1 MRKHVGTVAEAGVAP
16 ISEHLNRPAGRS
28 GSGRGHHRH
37 NRLALPGHVTRAIG
51 PSPARAE
58 PHDPSAWLP
67 LPLDVQSLPSI
78 QVLLDGH
85 SVVPVRHT
93 GPDRGDRGDRGVDVD
108 LVALEAIVA
117 PSPARAEPHDA
128 SAWLPLPDD
137 LHELP
142 PVRELLAPA
151 PEVQAAVVAEAEAVV
166 QSALAAAEAVV
177 APSPARAEP
186 HDASAWLPL
195 PSIDELPPVREL
207 NADARPGEASAGA
220 PIRPR
225 RRRTGTAPAARALF
239 VILLVVATVVSG
251 VWISQK
257 LTAPAGSEV
266 TLVVDGQRVQ
276 LRSEAAT
283 VGALLSARKVRLGT
297 GDRVTP
303 APATG
308 LSDGMHVDIA
318 RAFPVTV
325 DLDGKVRTIHTTA
338 TSADALGKQLKIGKL
353 VALRG
358 ATDRLA
364 SGASVQFRTRRAG
377 SLEVDGQNVIFDS
390 PSLTVAEL
398 LDSYHV
404 ALVGDD
410 YVTPSADTRLTDGT
424 VVTVS
429 RVGAQTTQTTEE
441 FAFDQVQQADPD
453 LAIGQ
458 TRDVQ
463 KGRNGVYTV
472 THRQKVEN
480 GQVLDDQIVS
490 KVPTTPAQP
499 HIVAYGTKADWHWDE
514 LARCESGGR
523 WDTIDANP
531 DGYDG
536 GLGIYVGTWRAFGG
550 TEFAPR
556 AGYATRE
563 QQIIVGMRIHDALGW
578 DPWGCA
584 NNVLHWS

>member
-1 MRKHVGTVAEAGVAP
+1 M
-16 ISEHLNRPAGRS
+16 
-28 GSGRGHHRH
+28 
-37 NRLALPGHVTRAIG
+37 
-51 PSPARAE
+51 
-58 PHDPSAWLP
+58 P

-78 QVLLDGH
+78 QVLLDEG
-85 SVVPVRHT
+85 
-93 GPDRGDRGDRGVDVD
+93 RGADVD

-137 LHELP
+137 LDTLP
-142 PVRELLAPA
+142 PVHELLAPT

-166 QSALAAAEAVV
+166 QSAVAAAEAVV

-195 PSIDELPPVREL
+195 PSIDELPLVPEL
-207 NADARPGEASAGA
+207 LPDARPGEGAAGGPA
-220 PIRPR
+220 RPR

-239 VILLVVATVVSG
+239 VVLLVVATVVSG

-257 LTAPAGSEV
+257 LTAPGGSEV
-266 TLVVDGQRVQ
+266 TLVADGQRIQ
-276 LRSEAAT
+276 FRSGAAT
-283 VGALLSARKVRLGT
+283 VGALLRARHVHLGT

-308 LSDGMHVDIA
+308 LSDGMHVDVA

-325 DLDGKVRTIHTTA
+325 DFDGTVRTVPTTA
-338 TSADALGKQLKIGKL
+338 TSAEALGKQLKIGKL
-353 VALRG
+353 VEVRG
-358 ATDRLA
+358 TTGRLA
-364 SGASVQFRTRRAG
+364 AGSSVQFRTRRAG
-377 SLEVDGQNVIFDS
+377 SLAVDGQNLTFDS

-398 LDSYHV
+398 LESYHV
-404 ALVGDD
+404 TLVGDD
-410 YVTPSADTRLTDGT
+410 YVTPSADTRLTDGMA
-424 VVTVS
+424 VTVA
-429 RVGAQTTQTTEE
+429 RVGAQTTSTTEE
-441 FAFDQVQQADPD
+441 FPFDTVQQPDPD
-453 LAIGQ
+453 LPIGQ
-458 TRDVQ
+458 TREVQ
-463 KGRNGVYTV
+463 PGKNGVYTV

-480 GQVLDDQIVS
+480 GQVVDDQIVS
-490 KVPTTPAQP
+490 KVPTTAAQP
-499 HIVAYGTKADWHWDE
+499 HIVAYGTKADWHWDA
-514 LARCESGGR
+514 LAQCESGGR

-550 TEFAPR
+550 TQFAPR

>member
-1 MRKHVGTVAEAGVAP
+1 M
-16 ISEHLNRPAGRS
+16 
-28 GSGRGHHRH
+28 
-37 NRLALPGHVTRAIG
+37 HVTRAIG
-51 PSPARAE
+51 
-58 PHDPSAWLP
+58 
-67 LPLDVQSLPSI
+67 
-78 QVLLDGH
+78 
-85 SVVPVRHT
+85 
-93 GPDRGDRGDRGVDVD
+93 
-108 LVALEAIVA
+108 

-128 SAWLPLPDD
+128 SAWLPLPLD
-137 LHELP
+137 LHMLPSIEVLLDGRSVVPVADIGTRRRLRDAGVIDVDLVALEALVAPSPARAEPHDAAAWLPLPADLQELP
-142 PVRELLAPA
+142 PVHELLAPT
-151 PEVQAAVVAEAEAVV
+151 PEVQAAVVAEAEALV
-166 QSALAAAEAVV
+166 QGALAAAEAAV

-186 HDASAWLPL
+186 HDASTWFPL
-195 PSIDELPPVREL
+195 PSIDDLPPVPEL
-207 NADARPGEASAGA
+207 AEAAAGV
-220 PIRPR
+220 PTRPR

-239 VILLVVATVVSG
+239 VILLVVATVFGGIWVSR
-251 VWISQK
+251 Q
-257 LTAPAGSEV
+257 LTAPGGSQV
-266 TLVVDGQRVQ
+266 TLVTDGQRVQ
-276 LRSEAAT
+276 FRSGSAT
-283 VGALLSARKVRLGT
+283 VGALLAARHIRLGS
-297 GDRVTP
+297 GDTVTP
-303 APATG
+303 ASATG
-308 LSDGMHVDIA
+308 LSDGMHVDVA

-325 DLDGKVRTIHTTA
+325 DLDGSIRTIRTTA

-353 VALRG
+353 VAVRG
-358 ATDRLA
+358 QPSRLE

-377 SLEVDGQNVIFDS
+377 SLAVDGQNISYDS

-404 ALVGDD
+404 TLVGDD
-410 YVTPSADTRLTDGT
+410 YVTPSATTRLTDGT
-424 VVTVS
+424 VVTVA
-429 RVGAQTTQTTEE
+429 RVGAQTTSTTED
-441 FAFDQVQQADPD
+441 FAFDEVQQPDPN
-453 LAIGQ
+453 LPIGQ
-458 TRDVQ
+458 TREVQ
-463 KGRNGVYTV
+463 KGKNGVFTV

-480 GQVLDDQIVS
+480 GQVLDDQVVS
-490 KVPTTPAQP
+490 KVPTTQSQP

>member
-1 MRKHVGTVAEAGVAP
+1 
-16 ISEHLNRPAGRS
+16 
-28 GSGRGHHRH
+28 
-37 NRLALPGHVTRAIG
+37 
-51 PSPARAE
+51 
-58 PHDPSAWLP
+58 LP

-85 SVVPVRHT
+85 SVVPVRH
-93 GPDRGDRGDRGVDVD
+93 PDADRGVDVD
-108 LVALEAIVA
+108 LVALEAIVS

-195 PSIDELPPVREL
+195 PSIDELPPVPDTRSG
-207 NADARPGEASAGA
+207 AAGA
-220 PIRPR
+220 PAGPR

-266 TLVVDGQRVQ
+266 TLIVDGQRVQ

-283 VGALLSARKVRLGT
+283 IGALLSARHVRLGV
-297 GDRVTP
+297 GDTVTP
-303 APATG
+303 SRATG
-308 LSDGMHVDIA
+308 LSDGMHVDIV

-325 DLDGKVRTIHTTA
+325 DLDGKVRTVRTTA

-358 ATDRLA
+358 TTERLE

-377 SLEVDGQNVIFDS
+377 SLEVDGQHVLFDS

-441 FAFDQVQQADPD
+441 FAFDEVQQADPD
-453 LAIGQ
+453 LPIGQ
-458 TRDVQ
+458 TREVQ
-463 KGRNGVYTV
+463 KGKNGIYTV

-490 KVPTTPAQP
+490 KVPTTRAQP